1 MPGLDDFRHDRES
14 WPTGLI
20 SMIWV
25 LLSLI
30 GLLAET
36 LLIIVLGRRATA
48 PYEDVRPVAAD
59 ARRPA
64 EQP

>member
-1 MPGLDDFRHDRES
+1 
-14 WPTGLI
+14 
-20 SMIWV
+20 MIWL
-25 LLSLI
+25 LLSLV

-48 PYEDVRPVAAD
+48 PYDDVQPHVAD
-59 ARRPA
+59 AGRPA

>member
-1 MPGLDDFRHDRES
+1 
-14 WPTGLI
+14 
-20 SMIWV
+20 MIWV

-30 GLLAET
+30 GLLAEI
-36 LLIIVLGRRATA
+36 LLIIVLGRRATT

-59 ARRPA
+59 AGRPA